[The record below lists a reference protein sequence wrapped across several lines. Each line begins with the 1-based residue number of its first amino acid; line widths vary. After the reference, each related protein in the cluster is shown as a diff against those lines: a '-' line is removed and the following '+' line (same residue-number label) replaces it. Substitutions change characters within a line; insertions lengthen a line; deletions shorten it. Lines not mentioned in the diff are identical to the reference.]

1 MGLGK
6 WGIVDS
12 APSSRSAWTDVV
24 TTKGLLDGVGGHLRP
39 AGWIL
44 RPVSEADAPRF
55 VVPVGAFGVTGAAE
69 HADALAALGRMAEGE
84 GSDRL
89 PSPKPAAVMTRPAAA

>member
-1 MGLGK
+1 MGNCLGNC
-6 WGIVDS
+6 
-12 APSSRSAWTDVV
+12 RLRTVV
-24 TTKGLLDGVGGHLRP
+24 TQRLDGRRHDQGASGRRRQSSPPRRLD
-39 AGWIL
+39 L

-84 GSDRL
+84 GPDRL
-89 PSPKPAAVMTRPAAA
+89 AVAEPVAAMTRPAAA